1 MLPALAGLLP
11 AFTLESATV
20 ATAVSG
26 FFTYLWQ
33 ENIKN
38 ADSYDF
44 SFDAELEKIP
54 VEYAKLD
61 NSIIEQTNSSVDN
74 FQTAIE
80 TYANGFQ
87 EKQEISVSN
96 TMQQVQAKTSLI
108 DVLKSSNI
116 EMIEQQKILNNN
128 LAKQNEILLKTLEA
142 KGLEVI
148 NQNKLI
154 AILSENLQS
163 LNISVA
169 TLATLPKITATNSEY
184 SLIMQSQIIEAI
196 QNLKLTTGTINVN
209 PSVHVDTAPLAKA
222 NETIASGVEDQKATN
237 AKIVENLAKK
247 NEQLDFLKNGSDS
260 LKDSNGNAI
269 KPQEVQ
275 AKINAEQ
282 LIEQADTNK
291 TTFDDIKDFVGE
303 AFGTV
308 EDTLE
313 KALGDTDGFDLNFNP
328 LSYID
333 EILMKDFIENKDNY
347 YPQNK
352 A

>member
-26 FFTYLWQ
+26 FFTYLWK

-38 ADSYDF
+38 SDSYDF

-54 VEYAKLD
+54 VEYTKLD

-74 FQTAIE
+74 FQTALE
-80 TYANGFQ
+80 TYANGLPTVQ
-87 EKQEISVSN
+87 AITTSN
-96 TMQQVQAKTSLI
+96 TTQEVETKTSLI
-108 DVLKSSNI
+108 GVLKSSNI

-169 TLATLPKITATNSEY
+169 TLATLPKILATNSEY
-184 SLIMQSQIIEAI
+184 SLIMQSETIKAI
-196 QNLKLTTGTINVN
+196 QDKEIKVTSETNINVDSVANAIKEIGLTQNAVNEKALEKLNLELEKDITFDGKTYNKTELEKLKDLEKLKNVKDENDTLLNDGLELYEAFLSDGFDINVN
-209 PSVHVDTAPLAKA
+209 PFAFILGELEK
-222 NETIASGVEDQKATN
+222 E
-237 AKIVENLAKK
+237 
-247 NEQLDFLKNGSDS
+247 F
-260 LKDSNGNAI
+260 LKDSAEIETKYNLKG
-269 KPQEVQ
+269 
-275 AKINAEQ
+275 AK
-282 LIEQADTNK
+282 
-291 TTFDDIKDFVGE
+291 
-303 AFGTV
+303 
-308 EDTLE
+308 
-313 KALGDTDGFDLNFNP
+313 
-328 LSYID
+328 
-333 EILMKDFIENKDNY
+333 
-347 YPQNK
+347 
-352 A
+352 